1 MLILA
6 GEEGGRGEHLAHLFL
21 DDTGVVVVHV
31 NGARTFLPD
40 YHRHLAAPGQ
50 LVRPQAV
57 EQTLCTLLRPGKV
70 GGKDLAGG
78 MERERYESEWGF
90 GPEDKFRGER
100 QD

>member
-1 MLILA
+1 LVLA
-6 GEEGGRGEHLAHLFL
+6 GDEGGCSQDLAHLL
-21 DDTGVVVVHV
+21 LNHARVVVIHV
-31 NGARTFLPD
+31 DGACFFFPD
-40 YHRHLAAPGQ
+40 YHRYLIAPGQ
-50 LVRPQAV
+50 LVCPQAV